1 MDCKS
6 LRLWCTNCSGKNGS
20 ESKTENFQVLVHA
33 ARKWDKNK
41 PREGLPW
48 LFSVSLSLILSV
60 WHSVH
65 CAPTEDVPPTP
76 CIQIWLKTVTAVRGT
91 RCWWGWACTNRAD
104 TVPAKPPAES
114 WGDAGSHCS
123 YHLLEM
129 GVSGDAGNQ
138 FELFASTFLQQVPVT
153 LQCMSISLFNPDQHH
168 GPISQLPLTWG
179 WDRTSA
185 CEGCKH
191 FLIWACLAI
200 ARWSRISNVCGAKAT
215 ITLHSLLS
223 PPLQLFFWS
232 VLLAVTL
239 LNPPPH
245 NPSHQYPPFFPSPW
259 SLLH

>member
-1 MDCKS
+1 MPVLISMVEQLQYLPWRENGTKILDTTTKALKQVGIELKLNLSSDLNFRELFIKQRINPGTTLKKRLGMDCKS

-33 ARKWDKNK
+33 ARKPDKNK

-65 CAPTEDVPPTP
+65 CAPTEDVPPAP

-129 GVSGDAGNQ
+129 GVSGGCWQ
-138 FELFASTFLQQVPVT
+138 
-153 LQCMSISLFNPDQHH
+153 
-168 GPISQLPLTWG
+168 PIWIV
-179 WDRTSA
+179 
-185 CEGCKH
+185 CKH
-191 FLIWACLAI
+191 FFTAGACDFAMHEH
-200 ARWSRISNVCGAKAT
+200 ISVQPRPT
-215 ITLHSLLS
+215 
-223 PPLQLFFWS
+223 PPSYFS
-232 VLLAVTL
+232 A
-239 LNPPPH
+239 
-245 NPSHQYPPFFPSPW
+245 PSYLRVRPNKCVW
-259 SLLH
+259 RL